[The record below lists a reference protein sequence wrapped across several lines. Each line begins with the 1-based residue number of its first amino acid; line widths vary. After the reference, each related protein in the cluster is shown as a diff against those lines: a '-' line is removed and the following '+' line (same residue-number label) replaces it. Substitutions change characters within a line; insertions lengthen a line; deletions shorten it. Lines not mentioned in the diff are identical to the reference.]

1 MKTQPPEEVFLAQ
14 AGPGSVIPVW
24 QEFHADLE
32 TPVSAYLKI
41 AARYPDDHFLLE
53 SVEGGEKWARYSFIG
68 FDPYI
73 RFRIDRNT
81 VTITRSG
88 KSEIRT
94 AAGDPMK
101 ELEGILSGI
110 RYVQA
115 EGLPRLSGGAVGFI
129 GYDYVRNI
137 ERIPD
142 THPDEGTPDAL
153 FLFPSRLVI
162 FDNVKHTIRIV
173 VHGQGGGSRPE
184 SEEYRRCVQAIE
196 EVKEVL
202 QGPLRWT
209 DIPEESGDAAPP
221 AFEVPREV
229 FLAAVRKAKEY
240 IREGEIIQA
249 VLSNRSRVR
258 TGRSPSEV
266 YRVLRSQNPSP
277 YMFLLKFGDL
287 ALVGSSPEILVRL
300 EGDLIQLRP
309 IAGTRPR
316 GTTAQED
323 RRMEAELL
331 SDPKE
336 LAEHVMLV
344 DLGRNDAGR
353 VSEWG
358 TVKVDEQMV
367 VERYSH
373 VMHIVSNV
381 IGILRKEMTAFDV
394 LRAAFPAG
402 TVTGAPKVRAMEII
416 EELEPFRRGIY
427 AGSVG
432 YFDLQGSMDFCITI
446 RTIVMK
452 GDEALI
458 QAGAGIVADSDPDKE
473 WEEIHN
479 KARILFRAAGANRKA
494 GKNR

>member
-1 MKTQPPEEVFLAQ
+1 MTRPTKEIFLDQ
-14 AGPGSVIPVW
+14 AVTGSVIPVW

-41 AARYPDDHFLLE
+41 AARFPDDHFLLE

-73 RFRIDRNT
+73 RFRADGSS
-81 VTITRSG
+81 VTISRG
-88 KSEIRT
+88 AENKVRT
-94 AAGDPMK
+94 GVIDPMV
-101 ELEGILSGI
+101 ELEEILKNI
-110 RYVQA
+110 NYVRE

-129 GYDYVRNI
+129 GYDYVRSI

-142 THPDEGTPDAL
+142 THPREGTPDAL
-153 FLFPSRLVI
+153 FLFPSQLLI

-173 VHGQGGGSRPE
+173 VHGQIGGDRPP
-184 SEEYRRCVQAIE
+184 SDEYLRCIHAIE
-196 EVKEVL
+196 EVKRVL
-202 QGPLRWT
+202 KGPLPWT
-209 DIPEESGDAAPP
+209 DIPEGEENGSSS
-221 AFEVPREV
+221 FEIPREN

-240 IREGEIIQA
+240 IRDGEIIQA
-249 VLSNRSRVR
+249 VLSNRARVR
-258 TGRSPSEV
+258 TRRSPAEV

-287 ALVGSSPEILVRL
+287 SLVGSSPEILVRL
-300 EGDLIQLRP
+300 EKDLVQLRP

-316 GTTAQED
+316 GATPEED

-336 LAEHVMLV
+336 LAEHVRLL
-344 DLGRNDAGR
+344 DLGRN
-353 VSEWG
+353 
-358 TVKVDEQMV
+358 V
-367 VERYSH
+367 VGSRSRGKT
-373 VMHIVSNV
+373 S
-381 IGILRKEMTAFDV
+381 LDV

-402 TVTGAPKVRAMEII
+402 TVAGAPKVRAMEII

-446 RTIVMK
+446 RTIVMR
-452 GDEALI
+452 GDEAMI
-458 QAGAGIVADSDPDKE
+458 QAGAGIVADSDPERE
-473 WEEIHN
+473 WEEIHS
-479 KARILFRAAGANRKA
+479 KARILFRAVGADDMAGSIR
-494 GKNR
+494 